1 MILQC
6 TPSLLLAG
14 FGLPYTLEQLPQ
26 RAVQATLA
34 LRQLIAGSTGAV
46 TGETHPAMRQAVHWG
61 QGLVDSRAKDPTAHL
76 LPVGETLALPV
87 RLLGHAAVGEILV
100 SPEVG
105 RLVEVW
111 CELQPCEGLRGAE
124 AYAVVGLR
132 PQHTLLR
139 MHGWHPLSR
148 FVGRAHELATLQ
160 ALSVQVEQGRGQVVA
175 LVGEPG
181 VGKSRLC
188 YEFIRAH
195 HSQGW
200 QLLETSA
207 DSYGQTTAYLPVIDL
222 LKAAFHI
229 AECDDGPTIH
239 AKVSGKLLTLG
250 ETLGATLPAFLM
262 LLDVPVEDPAWQSLD
277 PPQRRQRLLEA
288 IRWLLL
294 EVSCAQPLLL
304 VVENLHWIDTETQA
318 VLENLIES
326 LPAARVFLLVTYR
339 PEYQHAWGSKTY
351 YTQLRLDP
359 LSPEYTHEL
368 LTALLGEDASLE
380 PLVQRLVQHTEG
392 NPLFLEESVRT
403 LVETRGLVGE
413 RGAYRLAKPL
423 FSLQVP
429 VTVQAIL
436 AARMDRLSVE
446 TKRLLQAAAVIG
458 REVPLALLQAIA
470 ERPEEEVRHSLRH
483 LQAAEFLYET
493 RLLPESEYTFKHAL
507 TQEVAYGSLLQE
519 RRRALHA
526 QIVEALEQLAG
537 DRLDE
542 QVDRLAHHALRGAVW
557 DKAVTYCQQAGA
569 RAYDRAAFREA
580 VAGFEQAL
588 QALAHLPEDGDTRV
602 LAIELR
608 LALTGTLRGEQRR
621 GRALLGEARAL
632 NDRARLGRV
641 LAEMAQALQ
650 VTGDKDGAM
659 AAGQEALEL
668 AAALG
673 DRALQCQASHR
684 LGQACYGIGAY
695 GRAAELLRW
704 SVAAADRGAG
714 TPSITARIDARAA
727 LVVTLSDL
735 GAFVE
740 GRRYGEETL
749 RLAMREGRGETPAK
763 IRSRLGRLYLAQGDL
778 EHAIEVLEQGLAICR
793 ATGDWD
799 LLRPTVASLGYAYA
813 LHGRLAEGCALLEE
827 GIREGIRRGEVGN
840 HTRWVAWLS
849 DVYCLMGR
857 SEEAWQQARQALD
870 WARQLKARGDEAL
883 ALHQMGAVYTHAN
896 PPEVTLAEAHYQQAL
911 ALAEELGMRPI
922 QAHAHRG
929 LGILYTS
936 ALSC

>member
-1 MILQC
+1 
-6 TPSLLLAG
+6 
-14 FGLPYTLEQLPQ
+14 
-26 RAVQATLA
+26 
-34 LRQLIAGSTGAV
+34 
-46 TGETHPAMRQAVHWG
+46 
-61 QGLVDSRAKDPTAHL
+61 
-76 LPVGETLALPV
+76 
-87 RLLGHAAVGEILV
+87 
-100 SPEVG
+100 
-105 RLVEVW
+105 
-111 CELQPCEGLRGAE
+111 
-124 AYAVVGLR
+124 
-132 PQHTLLR
+132 
-139 MHGWHPLSR
+139 
-148 FVGRAHELATLQ
+148 
-160 ALSVQVEQGRGQVVA
+160 
-175 LVGEPG
+175 
-181 VGKSRLC
+181 
-188 YEFIRAH
+188 
-195 HSQGW
+195 
-200 QLLETSA
+200 
-207 DSYGQTTAYLPVIDL
+207 
-222 LKAAFHI
+222 
-229 AECDDGPTIH
+229 
-239 AKVSGKLLTLG
+239 
-250 ETLGATLPAFLM
+250 
-262 LLDVPVEDPAWQSLD
+262 
-277 PPQRRQRLLEA
+277 
-288 IRWLLL
+288 
-294 EVSCAQPLLL
+294 

-359 LSPEYTHEL
+359 LSPEHTHEL
-368 LTALLGEDASLE
+368 LTALLGADASLE
-380 PLVQRLVQHTEG
+380 PLAQRLVEHTEG

-403 LVETRGLVGE
+403 LVETQRLVGE
-413 RGAYRLAKPL
+413 RGAYRLAQTL
-423 FSLQVP
+423 VSLQVP

-436 AARMDRLSVE
+436 AARMDRLSGE
-446 TKRLLQAAAVIG
+446 AKRLLQAAAVIG
-458 REVPLALLQAIA
+458 REVPLSLLQAIA
-470 ERPEEEVRHSLRH
+470 EQPEEEVRHGLRH

-493 RLLPESEYTFKHAL
+493 CLLPESEYTFKHAL

-542 QVDRLAHHALRGAVW
+542 QVAGLAHHALRGAVW

-580 VAGFEQAL
+580 VAAFEQAL
-588 QALAHLPEDGDTRV
+588 QALAYLPEDGDTRV
-602 LAIELR
+602 LAIELH
-608 LALTGTLRGEQRR
+608 LALTGTLRGEHRR
-621 GRALLGEARAL
+621 GCALLGEAAALARAL
-632 NDRARLGRV
+632 NDQARLGRV
-641 LAEMAQALQ
+641 LAEMAQALV

-659 AAGQEALEL
+659 AAGQEALAL

-673 DRALQCQASHR
+673 DRVLQCQASHR

-695 GRAAELLRW
+695 SRAAELLRW
-704 SVAAADRGAG
+704 SVEAADRGTG
-714 TPSITARIDARAA
+714 TPSITARIDVRTM
-727 LVVTLSDL
+727 LVLTLSDL
-735 GAFVE
+735 GAFAE
-740 GRRYGEETL
+740 GRRYGEEAL
-749 RLAMREGRGETPAK
+749 RLATLEGRGEAPAK

-778 EHAIEVLEQGLAICR
+778 EHAIKVLEQALAICR

-799 LLRPTVASLGYAYA
+799 LLRPIVASLGYAYA
-813 LHGRLAEGCALLEE
+813 LQGRLAEGRALLEE
-827 GIREGIRRGEVGN
+827 GISEGIRRGEVGN

-883 ALHQMGAVYTHAN
+883 ALYQMGAVYTHAN